1 MKRTY
6 LITVVFLIISC
17 SCSNKTIPTLS
28 DAQKATI
35 EDEVIAQHDV
45 FVDAITR
52 NDYEDWVDCYSEEN
66 FISAFAYPVVDGAD
80 YDRWMLDVKGGFS
93 ERLNHK
99 TEIFN
104 ITVTPLSPDLA
115 VSTQF
120 GKWQNW
126 YKNSPY
132 TKNIFHATFLWKK
145 EADGW
150 KIIHVNETGFPN
162 FD

>member
-6 LITVVFLIISC
+6 LVTAVFLIISC
-17 SCSNKTIPTLS
+17 SCSNKTIPILS

-35 EDEVIAQHDV
+35 EDEVIARYDE

-52 NDYEDWVDCYSEEN
+52 NDYDDWVDCYSKEN
-66 FISAFAYPVVDGAD
+66 FISAFAYPVVDGFD
-80 YDRWMLDVKGGFS
+80 YDGWMLGVKGSFS
-93 ERLNHK
+93 KRIKHK
-99 TEIFN
+99 TEYD

-120 GKWQNW
+120 GVWKNWQED
-126 YKNSPY
+126 SPY
-132 TKNIFHATFLWKK
+132 ARTLFHATFIWMK
-145 EADGW
+145 ETDGW
-150 KIIHVNETGFPN
+150 KIIHVNETGFPD